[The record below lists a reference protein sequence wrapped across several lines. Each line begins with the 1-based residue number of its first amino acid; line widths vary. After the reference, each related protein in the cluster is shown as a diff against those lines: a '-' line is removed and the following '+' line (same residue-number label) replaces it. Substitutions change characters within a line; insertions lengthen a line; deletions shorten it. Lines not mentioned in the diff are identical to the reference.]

1 MIDLSNKSF
10 QTRDDTE
17 SEKLLRIAVAQ
28 GYSLPKGL
36 KALVGAR
43 YFKFVGFPYKSV
55 AFPETANEKDLVMF
69 ADVFGDENEELKD
82 ILKRTG
88 QFCKAHGYNMIR
100 IYADEG
106 ETEYSVSGFAKI
118 FDGGTLKTAVTL
130 KKPMKVT
137 MDEIEKR
144 FGCPVEIVP

>member
-55 AFPETANEKDLVMF
+55 AFPETANEEDLVMF

-82 ILKRTG
+82 ILKRI
-88 QFCKAHGYNMIR
+88 CKNLLRRNIENRDHIEK
-100 IYADEG
+100 ADESHDG
-106 ETEYSVSGFAKI
+106 RNREALRLSGRDSTVK
-118 FDGGTLKTAVTL
+118 
-130 KKPMKVT
+130 
-137 MDEIEKR
+137 
-144 FGCPVEIVP
+144 